1 MPLRWNLA
9 TQLRHSTQG
18 LIAVA
23 VTQESRSHPQ
33 ETTTVDG
40 YELFVQRQGAITCM
54 VTGQRCSQM
63 NFLRDVACINFY
75 YQSQLIQMLV
85 VTIFGGFPGNH
96 QSAKLTL
103 LSISGYIRYM
113 WQ

>member
-1 MPLRWNLA
+1 MRGNLA
-9 TQLRHSTQG
+9 TQLRYSTQG

-23 VTQESRSHPQ
+23 VTQESRPHPQ

-40 YELFVQRQGAITCM
+40 YDSELFLQRQGAITCM

-85 VTIFGGFPGNH
+85 VTLFGGFPGN
-96 QSAKLTL
+96 LPN
-103 LSISGYIRYM
+103 
-113 WQ
+113 